1 MSGVVLWCQ
10 GGRGVTFGGFLC
22 ANMEL
27 AGALVCCLRAGLSFV
42 CPGSAIYFFLTH
54 KNIVVAVPQDLYN
67 MSLPS
72 PHTGGAEMPT
82 VDAKLLAAMDAPL
95 IDLANKSGGDLR
107 RLLFAFFSFLHRRT
121 DFYVV
126 PNEEDIKEGVPLK
139 MGFREGD
146 AEKLLLAAFRQF
158 PLRKMPRMGTIDTT
172 NKSSAKETPPVEHTS
187 VLEAKVSHTAEEEE
201 KSPAASM
208 SEEMSEKESA
218 PVNSATNPMDEIRY
232 TEEGL
237 QVPVGNG
244 GSTKRYKW
252 TQTID
257 ETSVLV
263 AVPKGT
269 KGKDLLV
276 SLKPSSITVRMKKAV
291 EGEDKPRTL
300 LEGDLVEKIRID
312 ESTWSLEGGVL
323 LLTLDKLKKTWWD
336 TVLIGDEKIDTTLVD
351 SRRRIDEYDESTQ
364 GAIRKILFDQRQEQM
379 GLPTSD
385 EILGKVPQ
393 IPSLPKGVEYIDKAT
408 LEKHAKDS
416 L

>member
-1 MSGVVLWCQ
+1 
-10 GGRGVTFGGFLC
+10 
-22 ANMEL
+22 
-27 AGALVCCLRAGLSFV
+27 
-42 CPGSAIYFFLTH
+42 
-54 KNIVVAVPQDLYN
+54 

-82 VDAKLLAAMDAPL
+82 MDPKLLAALDAPL

-158 PLRKMPRMGTIDTT
+158 PLRKMPRMGTTDTT
-172 NKSSAKETPPVEHTS
+172 NTSSAKETSPIEKTS
-187 VLEAKVSHTAEEEE
+187 APEAKVSHRGAQQDKAPT
-201 KSPAASM
+201 ASM
-208 SEEMSEKESA
+208 TGESA
-218 PVNSATNPMDEIRY
+218 EKALAPVKSATNPMDEIRY

-244 GSTKRYKW
+244 GSTERYIW

-263 AVPKGT
+263 AVPVGS
-269 KGKDLLV
+269 KGKDLSV

-291 EGEDKPRTL
+291 EGEDEPRTL
-300 LEGDLVEKIRID
+300 LEGDLAENIRID

-336 TVLIGDEKIDTTLVD
+336 TVLIGDEKIDTTLFD

-364 GAIRKILFDQRQEQM
+364 GALRKILFDQRQEQM

-385 EILGKVPQ
+385 EILGKVSK
-393 IPSLPKGVEYIDKAT
+393 IPPLPKGVEYIDKST
-408 LEKHAKDS
+408 LENHAKDS

>member
-1 MSGVVLWCQ
+1 
-10 GGRGVTFGGFLC
+10 
-22 ANMEL
+22 
-27 AGALVCCLRAGLSFV
+27 
-42 CPGSAIYFFLTH
+42 
-54 KNIVVAVPQDLYN
+54 

-82 VDAKLLAAMDAPL
+82 MDPKLLAALDAPL

-126 PNEEDIKEGVPLK
+126 PNEEDVKEGVPLK

-158 PLRKMPRMGTIDTT
+158 PLRKMPRMGTTDTT
-172 NKSSAKETPPVEHTS
+172 NTRLAKETSPIERTS
-187 VLEAKVSHTAEEEE
+187 VSEAKVSHSGTEEE
-201 KSPAASM
+201 KAPAAS
-208 SEEMSEKESA
+208 KNESA
-218 PVNSATNPMDEIRY
+218 DSKTGKSAEKALAPVKSATNPTEIRY

-244 GSTKRYKW
+244 GSTKRYTW

-263 AVPKGT
+263 AVPEGT
-269 KGKDLLV
+269 KGKDLSV
-276 SLKPSSITVRMKKAV
+276 SLKPSSISVRMKKAV
-291 EGEDKPRTL
+291 EGEDEPHTL
-300 LEGDLVEKIRID
+300 LDGDLVEKIRID

-323 LLTLDKLKKTWWD
+323 VLTLDKPKKTWWD

-364 GAIRKILFDQRQEQM
+364 GALRKILFDQRQEQL
-379 GLPTSD
+379 GQPTSD

-393 IPSLPKGVEYIDKAT
+393 IPPLPKGVEYIDKSTPLPEGVEYIDKST

>member
-1 MSGVVLWCQ
+1 MD
-10 GGRGVTFGGFLC
+10 
-22 ANMEL
+22 
-27 AGALVCCLRAGLSFV
+27 
-42 CPGSAIYFFLTH
+42 P
-54 KNIVVAVPQDLYN
+54 
-67 MSLPS
+67 
-72 PHTGGAEMPT
+72 
-82 VDAKLLAAMDAPL
+82 KLLAALDAPL

-158 PLRKMPRMGTIDTT
+158 PLRKMPRMGTTDTT
-172 NKSSAKETPPVEHTS
+172 NTSSAKETSPIEKTS
-187 VLEAKVSHTAEEEE
+187 APEAKVSHRGAQQDKAPT
-201 KSPAASM
+201 ASM
-208 SEEMSEKESA
+208 TGESA
-218 PVNSATNPMDEIRY
+218 EKALAPVKSATNPMDEIRY

-244 GSTKRYKW
+244 GSTKRYIW
-252 TQTID
+252 MQTID
-257 ETSVLV
+257 KTSMLV
-263 AVPKGT
+263 AVPVGT
-269 KGKDLLV
+269 KGKDLSV
-276 SLKPSSITVRMKKAV
+276 SLKLKAV

-300 LEGDLVEKIRID
+300 LEGDLAENIRID

-364 GAIRKILFDQRQEQM
+364 GALRKILFDQRQEQM

-385 EILGKVPQ
+385 EILGKVSK
-393 IPSLPKGVEYIDKAT
+393 IPPLPKGVDFIDKLT